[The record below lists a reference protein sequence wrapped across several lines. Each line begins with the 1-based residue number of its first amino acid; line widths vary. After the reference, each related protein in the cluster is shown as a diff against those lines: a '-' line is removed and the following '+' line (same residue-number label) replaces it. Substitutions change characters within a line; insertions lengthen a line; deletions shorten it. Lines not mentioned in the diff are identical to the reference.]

1 MFFKNYW
8 RCIIPSLLELQ
19 DLYNEALVRELI
31 EKTKSCALTWV
42 HLGGNQF
49 QAEETD
55 TCKDP
60 NVDWDFYL
68 TKTTIGNASE
78 KYNLDIKKD
87 TISYVTIEAGP
98 LPRTGRSSVVQE
110 LYEIVETIVLELDVK
125 LKESLSFIQSL
136 SDCRGGG
143 GCG

>member
-31 EKTKSCALTWV
+31 EKTKSCGLTWI

-49 QAEETD
+49 QAEEV
-55 TCKDP
+55 DP
-60 NVDWDFYL
+60 NTSDTWDFYL

-78 KYNLDIKKD
+78 KFNLDIKKE

-110 LYEIVETIVLELDVK
+110 LYEIVETIVLELDTK
-125 LKESLSFIQSL
+125 LKESLSFIQNL
-136 SDCRGGG
+136 PDCRG
-143 GCG
+143 